1 MKFKLATAAAA
12 ILAVCLFASYAS
24 AGQDK
29 PVIKKHTA
37 TAKEKKPKPPTVE
50 EQIQGLRQEFQGI
63 LTTASA

>member
-37 TAKEKKPKPPTVE
+37 TAKEKKPQPPTVE
-50 EQIQGLRQEFQGI
+50 EQIQEMRQDLSLI
-63 LTTASA
+63 HI

>member
-37 TAKEKKPKPPTVE
+37 TAKEK
-50 EQIQGLRQEFQGI
+50 
-63 LTTASA
+63 